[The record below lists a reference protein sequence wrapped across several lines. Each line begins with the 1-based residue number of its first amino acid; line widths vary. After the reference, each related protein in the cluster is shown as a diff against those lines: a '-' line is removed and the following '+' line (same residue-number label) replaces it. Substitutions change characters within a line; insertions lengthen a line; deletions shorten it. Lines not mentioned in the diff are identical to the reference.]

1 MPYGLFD
8 YGGTIQTMG
17 ESPRKI
23 TTRAL
28 GEEGNPPVPCPMP
41 KIMPCKS
48 NEESYI
54 QGYRDVPNCGQL
66 PMYACRPRKPKC
78 PTTLTQGGCNYRL
91 V

>member
-17 ESPRKI
+17 ATKQI
-23 TTRAL
+23 TTRAV
-28 GEEGNPPVPCPMP
+28 GEESPAPCPMP
-41 KIMPCKS
+41 KVPNCKA

-54 QGYRDVPNCGQL
+54 QSYRDIPNCGRL